1 MVVVKVSLQSSIQK
15 SEKSGDLGQ
24 IWDSA
29 EEAKKAHF

>member
-1 MVVVKVSLQSSIQK
+1 VVIVKVSLQGANQK
-15 SEKSGDLGQ
+15 RRKSGDLGQ